1 MTVDTRAEYQGGTD
15 RDGKRL
21 EVIALK
27 PDATVEGTGTGLGVF
42 RLRDQDGKGSMLFDS
57 DTGRLVE
64 ADVNQSLEMESAPPG
79 QNDKIVWKV
88 KLSLSAKLVPA
99 K

>member
-1 MTVDTRAEYQGGTD
+1 MTVDTRATYQGGAD
-15 RDGKRL
+15 HDGKKI
-21 EVIALK
+21 EAIALK
-27 PDATVEGTGTGLGVF
+27 PEATVEGTGTGLGAF
-42 RLRDQDGKGSMLFDS
+42 TLKNQEGKGSMLFDN
-57 DTGRLVE
+57 DKGRLVE
-64 ADVNQSLEMESAPPG
+64 TEVNQTVEMESAPPG

>member
-1 MTVDTRAEYQGGTD
+1 
-15 RDGKRL
+15 
-21 EVIALK
+21 
-27 PDATVEGTGTGLGVF
+27 
-42 RLRDQDGKGSMLFDS
+42 MLFDS

-64 ADVNQSLEMESAPPG
+64 TEVNQTLEMESAPPG

-88 KLSLSAKLVPA
+88 KLSLSAKLVPV